1 MTKLIYLRGLFV
13 INLLLIT
20 LVNNAQNPL
29 TNTIED
35 IMEDISVN
43 NYDEENIDW
52 SNTIEEL
59 YQQIEQP
66 LNLNIAVKED
76 LMKFPFLSPIQIENI
91 LAYIYI
97 HGEMKTTSELMLIED
112 LDKKTIDYLKP
123 FVCSKPV
130 DKSTNINLKQ
140 LLKTNRNELITR
152 FYIPLYRRKGY
163 EDKYLGPPVYHSL
176 RYSLS
181 FSNRIYFGL
190 VGEKDAGEP
199 FGALYN
205 KKGYDFYSYYLLI
218 QNIGRLKTLAVGNYQ
233 MSFGQGLV
241 MNSGFSMGKT
251 SSLSTTFNTRPGIR
265 KHSSTDEYNYF
276 RGVAS
281 TITISKQID
290 VSAFYSNRSVEGE
303 VNEQG
308 ELTSIYKS
316 GLHRTD
322 KESLKRDA
330 ATMQLI
336 GGNVQGRF
344 NQLQLGVTGIY
355 YFMNRSYQPN
365 LTGYRKHN
373 IHGDKFYNVGLDYA
387 WRYQHFFLSGE
398 VAKGT
403 SGLAAIN
410 QLHYEFSQNYRLM
423 LVHRYYAHDYWAM
436 YANSFSESS
445 GVQNE
450 NGWYIA
456 GEFSPFKYWNFFASV
471 DFFSFP
477 WWKYRI
483 SKSSQGIDT
492 NIRASFNPNQPIN
505 MDFSYRFKK
514 KERDI
519 SGTQGEQIYP
529 TYQHR
534 WRYRL
539 NYLPNGLLTM
549 RTTVDFNLFGF
560 ESNGWSNGYHLT
572 QSVSYK
578 LPWFPLNLQ
587 VQASYFNTDDYDS
600 RVYINERQMLYAFYT
615 PAFQG
620 EGFRWMAYVRYDLN
634 RHWMAMI
641 KMGQTIYR
649 DRKTIGS
656 GSDLIASNRKADV
669 QMLLRVKF

>member
-1 MTKLIYLRGLFV
+1 MP
-13 INLLLIT
+13 
-20 LVNNAQNPL
+20 VNNAQTPL
-29 TNTIED
+29 TSVVED

-43 NYDEENIDW
+43 NYDDETIDW

-66 LNLNIAVKED
+66 LNLNIANKED
-76 LMKFPFLSPIQIENI
+76 LMKLPFLSPIQIENI

-97 HGEMKTTSELMLIED
+97 HGEMKTTSELMLIEE
-112 LDKKTIDYLKP
+112 LDKKTIEYLKP
-123 FVCSKPV
+123 FVCVKPV
-130 DKSTNINLKQ
+130 DKSIKLDWKQ

-152 FYIPLYRRKGY
+152 FDVPLYRRKGY
-163 EDKYLGPPVYHSL
+163 EDRYLGPPVYHSL

-181 FSNRIYFGL
+181 FSDRIYFGL

-199 FGALYN
+199 FAALHN
-205 KKGYDFYSYYLLI
+205 KKGYDFYSFYLLI
-218 QNIGRLKTLAVGNYQ
+218 QNMGRLKTLAVGNYQ
-233 MSFGQGLV
+233 LSFGQGLV
-241 MNSGFSMGKT
+241 MNSSFGMGKT
-251 SSLSTTFNTRPGIR
+251 GYLSSTFNNRQGIR

-281 TITISKQID
+281 TVSLSKQIN
-290 VSAFYSNRSVEGE
+290 VSAFYSHRSVEGE
-303 VNEQG
+303 VNEMG

-316 GLHRTD
+316 GLHRTE
-322 KESLKRDA
+322 KEHLKQQA

-336 GGNVQGRF
+336 GGNLQGAYK
-344 NQLQLGVTGIY
+344 QLRIGMTGIY

-365 LTGYRKHN
+365 LTGYRKYN
-373 IHGDKFYNVGLDYA
+373 LQGDKFYNVGLDYA
-387 WRYQHFFLSGE
+387 WRYQRFFLSGE
-398 VAKGT
+398 VAKGKNGWAT
-403 SGLAAIN
+403 LN

-423 LVHRYYAHDYWAM
+423 LAHRYYTHDYWAM
-436 YANSFSESS
+436 YSNSFSESS

-450 NGWYIA
+450 NGWYVA

-483 SKSSQGIDT
+483 SKPSQGIDT
-492 NIRASFNPNQPIN
+492 NLRASFNPNRPFN
-505 MDFSYRFKK
+505 MEITYRFKK

-519 SGTQGEQIYP
+519 TGTQGQQIYP

-560 ESNGWSNGYHLT
+560 EGNGWSNGYHLT
-572 QSVSYK
+572 QSVGYK

-600 RVYINERQMLYAFYT
+600 HVYINERQMLYAFYT

-620 EGFRWMAYVRYDLN
+620 EGFRWMVYARYDLN

-649 DRKTIGS
+649 DRETIGS
-656 GSDLIASNRKADV
+656 GADLIASNRKADV